1 MQEFFKAAEEGS
13 IERLEELFD
22 TIDTA
27 DPNMT
32 QVGEKE
38 RKKNDIFYRQIHSST
53 PNHF

>member
-1 MQEFFKAAEEGS
+1 MYTVNMQEFFKAAEEGS

-32 QVGEKE
+32 QV
-38 RKKNDIFYRQIHSST
+38 RKRPVKVTFPMII
-53 PNHF
+53 